1 MIDTNCIK
9 SCKRICRPKSSNNE
23 LQLLQLSYPPVAILF
38 NHPILHLS
46 LPLTY
51 PPTSLSLSL
60 SSFSPLLLGHYCTS
74 ITPTHPPPSLA
85 KERSSSSSSSSSSQ
99 QSYIP
104 TTFQLPSS
112 PSLSLSLSS
121 HITPLYVI
129 WWCFS
134 ICKCDLASANW
145 EEASCERRSIRQE
158 KDV

>member
-23 LQLLQLSYPPVAILF
+23 LQLLQLSCPPVGILF

-51 PPTSLSLSL
+51 TPTALSLSL
-60 SSFSPLLLGHYCTS
+60 PLFSPLLLGHYCTS
-74 ITPTHPPPSLA
+74 ITPTHPPSLA
-85 KERSSSSSSSSSSQ
+85 KERSSSSSSSK

-112 PSLSLSLSS
+112 PSLSS
-121 HITPLYVI
+121 HTTPLRHLMMLLDLQMR
-129 WWCFS
+129 FG
-134 ICKCDLASANW
+134 KCNLGRGKLR
-145 EEASCERRSIRQE
+145 ETEYKTREGRIIRG
-158 KDV
+158 V

>member
-23 LQLLQLSYPPVAILF
+23 LQLLQLSCPPVGILF

-51 PPTSLSLSL
+51 TPTSLSLSL
-60 SSFSPLLLGHYCTS
+60 SLFSPLLLGHYCTS
-74 ITPTHPPPSLA
+74 MTPTHPPSLA
-85 KERSSSSSSSSSSQ
+85 KERSSSSSQ

-112 PSLSLSLSS
+112 PSLSLSLHTSPHYTSS
-121 HITPLYVI
+121 DDA
-129 WWCFS
+129 S
-134 ICKCDLASANW
+134 RSANAIW
-145 EEASCERRSIRQE
+145 QVQIGKRQAAR
-158 KDV
+158 DGV